1 MSLWLNRRLRV
12 ALLVTAAVAAVAATL
27 PDGDDAPVD
36 ARSGADV
43 TPAAR
48 RGAAAIASPTAA
60 AWPEPAPR
68 LKSDT
73 SPSAV
78 ALAAWGPP
86 PASQAPRPVVLVGPT
101 VPAAPAFGYTL
112 IGRIDEAQA
121 AKAVLHNE
129 RRSITVA
136 AGDVIDGEWR
146 VEAVEPTRVTVL
158 WLPTQRR
165 QVISLAGQ

>member
-1 MSLWLNRRLRV
+1 MSPWPGRRVRV
-12 ALLVTAAVAAVAATL
+12 ALLATAAVAAVAATL
-27 PDGDDAPVD
+27 PDGDDAPIDTRSD
-36 ARSGADV
+36 ADS
-43 TPAAR
+43 PPSAR

-73 SPSAV
+73 SPSAT

-86 PASQAPRPVVLVGPT
+86 PAPPVARALVMVGPT
-101 VPAAPAFGYTL
+101 VPTAPAFGYTL

-121 AKAVLHNE
+121 ARAVLHNE

-136 AGDVIDGEWR
+136 TGDIIDGEWR

>member
-1 MSLWLNRRLRV
+1 
-12 ALLVTAAVAAVAATL
+12 
-27 PDGDDAPVD
+27 
-36 ARSGADV
+36 
-43 TPAAR
+43 
-48 RGAAAIASPTAA
+48 
-60 AWPEPAPR
+60 
-68 LKSDT
+68 
-73 SPSAV
+73 
-78 ALAAWGPP
+78 
-86 PASQAPRPVVLVGPT
+86 VVLVGPT